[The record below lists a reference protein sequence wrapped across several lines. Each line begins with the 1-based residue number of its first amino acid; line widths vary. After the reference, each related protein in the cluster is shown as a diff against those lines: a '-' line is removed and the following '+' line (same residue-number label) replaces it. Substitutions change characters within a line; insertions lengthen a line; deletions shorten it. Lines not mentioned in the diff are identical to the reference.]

1 MNRKRVMC
9 RWGSL
14 AVGCGGLALAFWGLT
29 HASRLPGAVG
39 ETLRHNL
46 ASGREVTAI
55 FYTELGDWW
64 ALAAEASQAREA
76 GGRASVPTRKSGD
89 RFSGARRPAGKARR
103 PSISGIFEEGATK
116 PDGMPCP
123 ENVSGFPSRDTSGAA
138 ENIAPGTPARSGCA
152 PEGNSRRRVSRRCD

>member
-14 AVGCGGLALAFWGLT
+14 AAGCGGLALVFWGLT

-64 ALAAEASQAREA
+64 ALAAEANQAREA
-76 GGRASVPTRKSGD
+76 
-89 RFSGARRPAGKARR
+89 
-103 PSISGIFEEGATK
+103 
-116 PDGMPCP
+116 
-123 ENVSGFPSRDTSGAA
+123 SGAA

-152 PEGNSRRRVSRRCD
+152 LEGSSRRRVSRRCD

>member
-1 MNRKRVMC
+1 MNRKRMMC

-14 AVGCGGLALAFWGLT
+14 AAGCGGLALAFWGLT

-55 FYTELGDWW
+55 FYTELGDWLT
-64 ALAAEASQAREA
+64 LATEASQAREA
-76 GGRASVPTRKSGD
+76 GGR
-89 RFSGARRPAGKARR
+89 
-103 PSISGIFEEGATK
+103 PS
-116 PDGMPCP
+116 
-123 ENVSGFPSRDTSGAA
+123 SGAA

-152 PEGNSRRRVSRRCD
+152 LEGNLQRRVSRRCD